1 MPRLRDMDKDELF
14 GGKTQKGKKERVE
27 VRVDPAVL
35 LDELDALERDLDQLR
50 STYELFFMGVE
61 RAEPRPQRDNIRS
74 QLRRFKEIP
83 NLNTAVKFRF
93 GAVQAR
99 LVSLENYWGRVM
111 RQREDGTYKR
121 DQDKVRRRE
130 FELDE
135 KKRREDAEKAKLAEE
150 QRRLEEAERARL
162 AAEARARG
170 FDDPRYEDP
179 RLRGATVTRTAAASE
194 CRAFATSELRSPSV
208 AARPGAPASATPAS
222 ATPAGSGAAGRPAPN
237 VARPVASRAEDLDDG
252 ALRQLYQ
259 TYVTAKRRCGE
270 QVDLRYEE
278 MASSLRKQVPKLL
291 QSTGASAVEF
301 KVVIKSGH
309 AVLKAV
315 PK

>member
-1 MPRLRDMDKDELF
+1 MDKDELF

-27 VRVDPAVL
+27 VRVDPSVL
-35 LDELDALERDLDQLR
+35 LEELDALERDLDQLR

-61 RAEPRPQRDNIRS
+61 RAEPRTQRDSIRS
-74 QLRRFKEIP
+74 RLRRFKEIP

-99 LVSLENYWGRVM
+99 LVSLENYWGRVL
-111 RQREDGTYKR
+111 RQREEGTYKR

-130 FELDE
+130 YELEE
-135 KKRREDAEKAKLAEE
+135 KKRREDAERARLAEE

-162 AAEARARG
+162 AAEARERS
-170 FDDPRYEDP
+170 FDDPRFEDP
-179 RLRGATVTRTAAASE
+179 RLRGATV
-194 CRAFATSELRSPSV
+194 
-208 AARPGAPASATPAS
+208 AP
-222 ATPAGSGAAGRPAPN
+222 
-237 VARPVASRAEDLDDG
+237 SRAEDLDDG

-291 QSTGASAVEF
+291 QSTGANAVEF

>member
-1 MPRLRDMDKDELF
+1 MDKDELF

-27 VRVDPAVL
+27 VRVDPSVL
-35 LDELDALERDLDQLR
+35 LEELDALERDLDQLR

-61 RAEPRPQRDNIRS
+61 RAEPRTQRDSIRS
-74 QLRRFKEIP
+74 RLRRFKEIP

-99 LVSLENYWGRVM
+99 LVSLENYWGRVL
-111 RQREDGTYKR
+111 RQREEGTYKR

-130 FELDE
+130 YELEE
-135 KKRREDAEKAKLAEE
+135 KKRREDAERARLAEE

-162 AAEARARG
+162 AAEARERS
-170 FDDPRYEDP
+170 FDDPRFEDP
-179 RLRGATVTRTAAASE
+179 RLRGATVARPAASSE
-194 CRAFATSELRSPSV
+194 GRAFATSELRSPSI
-208 AARPGAPASATPAS
+208 ATRSGGAAPAGAAPSATPAS
-222 ATPAGSGAAGRPAPN
+222 ARPAPN

-291 QSTGASAVEF
+291 QSTGANAVEF